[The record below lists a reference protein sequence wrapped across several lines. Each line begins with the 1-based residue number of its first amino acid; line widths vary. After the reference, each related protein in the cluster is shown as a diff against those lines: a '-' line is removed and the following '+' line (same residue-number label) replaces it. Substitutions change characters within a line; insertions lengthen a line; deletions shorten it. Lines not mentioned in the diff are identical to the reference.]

1 MLNFNKISDKLF
13 EFNKKLENI
22 PLLVSVRN
30 GLTYMIPLILLG
42 SMALLLLSLPI
53 PAYQSMMGEIFGE
66 EWKNIFMYV
75 QDGTL
80 NILSLL
86 MVVCVSYSFAI
97 EGNEKN
103 RHISP
108 IIVPAVS
115 LCSFIAISGISG
127 AGFSI
132 SKFGAV
138 GIFAAMLTSI
148 ISSVIFIKLSSIDF
162 FRINVFTDGAGTLL
176 NNAMSALF
184 PTAITVGIF
193 AVFNLLMVSVFKIS
207 DIQEFLSSALLSL
220 FSRSDSDFSSGIL
233 FIFLIH
239 ILWFFG
245 IHGSNVLEPV
255 AQAIFVPAL
264 AENAALVMS
273 GQNPP
278 WIVTKTFLDTFVL
291 MGGCGTTLCL
301 IAAILISGKHKNQL
315 HLAKMS
321 FLPIVFN
328 INELIIFGM
337 PIVLNPAYFIPFLG
351 VPVVLTIVSYLC
363 VYLGFVP
370 HTFQAVEWT
379 TPIFLSGYISTG
391 SINGSILQLF
401 NLVLGTLC
409 YIPFVKLAESVSN
422 SRMKKSLDKVYTTFK
437 QCEGR
442 GMVLSM
448 LSRQDD
454 IGSISRFLAIN
465 LEYDLENGDI
475 SLFYQPQVNFE
486 GRVTGVEAL
495 LRWKPNRYDY
505 IYPPLV
511 IALADEAQLMDR
523 LGYWIL
529 ETACRDLKKIHE
541 AGLEDIVVSVNVSAV
556 QLENKQFSDKLEVIM
571 KKYDIDP
578 RRLKI
583 EITEQIALTS
593 GARIIDQIIAM
604 KKLGVRLAMDD
615 FVMGHS
621 SLMYLK
627 EYDFDTIKLDG
638 ALVKEIMSKSS
649 CSNIISSIISLGKS
663 LNYSVI
669 AEYVEKE
676 EQKHILHELG
686 CDSYQGYLFSVPL
699 PYDDVVEYILRT
711 NVNIEAESS

>member
-1 MLNFNKISDKLF
+1 M
-13 EFNKKLENI
+13 
-22 PLLVSVRN
+22 PLLISVRN

-42 SMALLLLSLPI
+42 SMALLILSLPV
-53 PAYQSMMGEIFGE
+53 PAYQSMMEKVFGV
-66 EWKNIFMYV
+66 EWKNFFGYV

-86 MVVCVSYSFAI
+86 MVVCVSYSFAV

-108 IIVPAVS
+108 IIVSAVS

-127 AGFSI
+127 EGFSI

-138 GIFAAMLTSI
+138 GIFTAMLTSI
-148 ISSVIFIKLSSIDF
+148 ISSVLFIKLSSVEF
-162 FRINVFTDGAGTLL
+162 FRVNVFTDGAGALF

-184 PTAITVGIF
+184 PTVITVGIF
-193 AVFNLLMVSVFKIS
+193 AAFNLLMVSVFKIS

-233 FIFLIH
+233 FIFFIH

-245 IHGSNVLEPV
+245 VHGSNVLEPV

-273 GQNPP
+273 GQNPTL
-278 WIVTKTFLDTFVL
+278 IITKTFLDTFVL

-315 HLAKMS
+315 HLARVS
-321 FLPIVFN
+321 LLPVMFN
-328 INELIIFGM
+328 INELMIFGI
-337 PIVLNPAYFIPFLG
+337 PIVLNPVYLIPFLG
-351 VPVVLTIVSYLC
+351 VPVVLTVFSYIC
-363 VYLGFVP
+363 VYLGLVP

-401 NLVLGTLC
+401 NLILGTFC
-409 YIPFVKLAESVSN
+409 YIPFVKLAENVSKA
-422 SRMKKSLDKVYTTFK
+422 RMKKSLKKVYTMYK
-437 QCEGR
+437 QCEER
-442 GMVLSM
+442 GMVLSL

-454 IGSISRFLAIN
+454 IGSISRFLTIN
-465 LEYDLENGDI
+465 LEHDLQNEEI
-475 SLFYQPQVNFE
+475 LLFYQPQVNFE

-495 LRWKPNRYDY
+495 LRWKHGSYDY

-511 IALADEAQLMDR
+511 IALADEARLMDR

-529 ETACRDLKKIHE
+529 ETACRDLKKMNE
-541 AGLEDIVVSVNVSAV
+541 SGLEDIVVSVNVSAV
-556 QLENKQFSDKLEVIM
+556 QLESRHFPDNLKAIM

-578 RRLKI
+578 CNLKV
-583 EITEQIALTS
+583 EITEQLALTS
-593 GARIIDQIIAM
+593 GTRIIDQIIAV

-615 FVMGHS
+615 FGMGHS

-638 ALVKEIMSKSS
+638 ALVKEITSKSS
-649 CSNIISSIISLGKS
+649 CCNIISSIISLGKS

-676 EQKHILHELG
+676 EQKNILHELG
-686 CDSYQGYLFSVPL
+686 CDNYQGYLFSVPL
-699 PYDDVVEYILRT
+699 PYNEVVEYILCT
-711 NVNIEAESS
+711 NGNIEPESSK